1 MSYLW
6 CQVWFAYGPAQWWC
20 DKPRLKHVW
29 TWSNSQTLSGCLF
42 VLFKCLGCGGQA
54 FFYLELNW
62 VFCVSFLCPVPSSLT
77 CSPRCRLGLSDF
89 TSLPCFFPPKN
100 TLFWGAAVIIIVKSQ
115 TLLAKIALRWWNFG
129 ANFLWTP
136 KLQGHHR
143 LLGPGWSARTF
154 SRYWLQQSQSDAGW
168 HSDAGWVHNYIVPR
182 LCRFFSPKL
191 SSGNLT

>member
-1 MSYLW
+1 LSYLW

-143 LLGPGWSARTF
+143 LLGPGVERPDIF
-154 SRYWLQQSQSDAGW
+154 SLLA
-168 HSDAGWVHNYIVPR
+168 AAVPVWCR
-182 LCRFFSPKL
+182 VAQWRGLGAQLHRSSPLSIFFPKVILC
-191 SSGNLT
+191 